1 MTTKQTRPAEPDPGY
16 RLYGAAYLLQ
26 LAADLAGESE
36 GVIQGTDSEYIH
48 RMRVA
53 SRRLRAALPLFAGCF
68 PEKSYA
74 AWLREV
80 KLITRSLGRAR
91 DLDVQI
97 AYLREYA
104 GSLPVTALSP
114 GTPRFLPEVYQ
125 IPLVPEDSVQS
136 KSETW
141 TARKPEGLA
150 RQPMLSE
157 PVPAET
163 KVPDLSLW
171 ERVRKFF
178 AGSSEPDPAAE
189 VVLPE
194 EPRKAGPDARCRSGI
209 ECLILRLMQ
218 ERAALQPDVVRA
230 VERFTASGTVESIT
244 LFCRDVVV
252 RGKMDQIET
261 KTPYAYREAYYH
273 INLCRASLFVYAKAL
288 EDPDRVTAHHEMRI
302 AAKKL
307 RYTMEVYRD
316 LYGDGLSSPMKM
328 VKDLQ
333 EFLGDM
339 HDCDVWTAFLPE
351 FLLAEEERSRAYFG
365 NTVFLQDIRPGIC
378 GLSEDRASRR
388 REIYEEA
395 VVFWKKTDGV
405 WDQLEKSLAKPLHD
419 LRLRSVTI
427 PRGTASIA
435 FLADIHA
442 NLPALDAVLRDARS
456 RGAEMFFCAGDAIGF
471 GPFPE
476 ETLAALRDAGAVSV
490 AGNAEE
496 AVLAAGGAVPVPEGL
511 DESRMA
517 FHRRT
522 WKRLSAG
529 SRAELAALP
538 TEVRFTWDGL
548 RVVVVHTPG
557 CPVCAETPESD
568 LERVCREADAD
579 LLIAG
584 HTHVAFSRTVHGVRI
599 ANTGGCGRSGDGDL
613 RACYLLITRE
623 PFSLHYIRVPYDV
636 RAVPEQ
642 LAKQKKSKVLT
653 YMFTYGLDFDEAVAV
668 SQGGDLPEVSM
679 PEATTV
685 ATVEE

>member
-1 MTTKQTRPAEPDPGY
+1 MTTKQTLRMDPDPGY

-68 PEKSYA
+68 PEKSYT

-104 GSLPVTALSP
+104 GSLPVTALPP
-114 GTPRFLPEVYQ
+114 GTPRFLPEGYQ
-125 IPLVPEDSVQS
+125 TPLVSADSVQPRLTGQAPDT
-136 KSETW
+136 SE
-141 TARKPEGLA
+141 
-150 RQPMLSE
+150 E
-157 PVPAET
+157 PGRHASRRVVHGSFWK
-163 KVPDLSLW
+163 KVRS
-171 ERVRKFF
+171 FF
-178 AGSSEPDPAAE
+178 AGSSEPDPEPE

-194 EPRKAGPDARCRSGI
+194 KSTCPVADAGCRSGI

-218 ERAALQPDVVRA
+218 ERAALQPDVVKA
-230 VERFTASGTVESIT
+230 VERFTASGTVASIT
-244 LFCRDVVV
+244 RVCRDVVV
-252 RGKMDQIET
+252 RGKMEQIET

-273 INLCRASLFVYAKAL
+273 INLCRTSLFVYAKAL

-333 EFLGDM
+333 EYLGDM
-339 HDCDVWTAFLPE
+339 HDCDVWTVFLPE

-378 GLSEDRASRR
+378 GLAEDRASRR
-388 REIYEEA
+388 RELYEQA

-405 WDQLEKSLAKPLHD
+405 WDLLEKNLAKPLYD

-427 PRGTASIA
+427 PRGTSAIA
-435 FLADIHA
+435 FFADVHA

-476 ETLAALRDAGAVSV
+476 ETLAALRDAGAVCV

-511 DESRMA
+511 DEARLA

-522 WKRLSAG
+522 WKRLGAG

-557 CPVCAETPESD
+557 CPVCAQTPESD

-579 LLIAG
+579 LLISG
-584 HTHVAFSRTVHGVRI
+584 HTHVAFARTVHGVRL

-636 RAVPEQ
+636 RAVTEQ

-653 YMFTYGLDFDEAVAV
+653 YMFTYGLDFDEAAAQ
-668 SQGGDLPEVSM
+668 SKGGGDGLPAVSM
-679 PEATTV
+679 PETTTI
-685 ATVEE
+685 ATVEG